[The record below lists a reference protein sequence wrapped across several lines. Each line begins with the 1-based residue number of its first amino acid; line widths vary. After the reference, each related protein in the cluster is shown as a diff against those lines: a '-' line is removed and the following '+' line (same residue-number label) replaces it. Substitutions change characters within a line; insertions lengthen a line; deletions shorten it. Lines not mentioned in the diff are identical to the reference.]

1 MWHKSIMFLLLIL
14 LKYTIKNPPVA
25 IGIALPEDFLYY
37 KKICL
42 INILKSGLLSSG
54 AREVLTFIE
63 GFRRANYLGVLYQW
77 FHYFD

>member
-1 MWHKSIMFLLLIL
+1 MFLLLIL

-25 IGIALPEDFLYY
+25 IGIALPEDFLHY

-42 INILKSGLLSSG
+42 TNILKSGLLSSG

-63 GFRRANYLGVLYQW
+63 GFRRANYLGVLYQCTKKVK
-77 FHYFD
+77 Y

>member
-1 MWHKSIMFLLLIL
+1 MFLLLIL

-54 AREVLTFIE
+54 AREILTFIE

-77 FHYFD
+77 